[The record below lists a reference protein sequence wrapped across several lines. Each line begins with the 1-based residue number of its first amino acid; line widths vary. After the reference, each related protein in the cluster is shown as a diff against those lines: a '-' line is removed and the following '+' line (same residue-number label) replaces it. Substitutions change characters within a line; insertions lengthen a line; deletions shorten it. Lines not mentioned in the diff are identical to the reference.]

1 MKRRGPM
8 QDEYRKD
15 FDPEKKPLED
25 SDIRYAWSDGSPVR
39 ENWTGEDERKYEFTA
54 MVMEENLE
62 HARHVEN
69 ERMEFHTVFIAF
81 ISSSISRCVS
91 ESGSMNTSKS
101 LSW

>member
-1 MKRRGPM
+1 M

-54 MVMEENLE
+54 MVMEENL
-62 HARHVEN
+62 
-69 ERMEFHTVFIAF
+69 
-81 ISSSISRCVS
+81 
-91 ESGSMNTSKS
+91 
-101 LSW
+101 